1 MSKTNQDITI
11 EATSSGATM
20 PNWLANHLLTSP
32 DQNILVIYP
41 NELARNQFLRT
52 ASQVKPSLD
61 SSKHLTISRLVTSLL
76 TDLRQPP
83 ILDND
88 NEIKIIIHS
97 LCEQAAQ
104 KGEFPFAHNFASDS
118 PWSTYK
124 TDRLDSLHKEI
135 SKLTSW
141 KWREDPGV
149 KTYRNILYKVEKK
162 LTGIHPHL
170 AKHRLIA
177 SLSELKENEK
187 PFSLNEIDG
196 IIILDHPPDFTPVEI
211 ELFITLSNIIPLHQL
226 CTGGSF
232 RLGYHGAY
240 IEDKEWCTQE
250 SLPKWVPPHE
260 VPKENHKV
268 RWQSSNTRNI
278 KPDYHRIC
286 VDRAE
291 HTLDAAMNLL
301 SRIDIEKDTTIAIID
316 AAKETRKTIWAQR
329 LHELGIEL
337 GDNSVADNSTLVNKE
352 LLYHLSIGLGLEAW
366 SFERFSRMVNS
377 KFFSISLLNNDE
389 LIHPSNEAIRPR
401 PHLDIL
407 EDISAGFH
415 VLGGC
420 GALERWIKILQQT
433 QNKIGIDQ
441 TEIDIKQEETLWW
454 LANVG
459 KLWSIVSEEKLP
471 FNQVVGGH
479 TNSELPLLSSYDSG
493 TELVSFLASC
503 IQWDNLSQDDM
514 QFNQIYNSINELMQE
529 ISLTRDIY
537 TKNKLSFPKDS
548 NEFVDI
554 IKEIIH
560 ENKENYS
567 RLSNNNV
574 KLMTPSEG
582 FGTTSDVLIL
592 AGLDSDSWSMKSDNV
607 PWLDSASRLELGL
620 LNFDEKIRQARHH
633 LRHLVNCGST
643 TILIDTSN
651 DESAGPA
658 APLSEWLEEI
668 KQDGQAIFSPIPYFL
683 KEADFDPKNV
693 KRCWDLVNENQQ
705 SWLKLRLFSVDEYS
719 GKTLS
724 TRSGYRGRDIR
735 QRSGLALRTN
745 EAMEVLPNSVAAIA
759 LAHELPFN
767 TEKLNQQASHKST
780 SNGEA
785 LKWSERES
793 MVGYAKLNLRP
804 SKSALKSETNRNP
817 EWPHLGIRINGNLVG
832 PAIDPRPL
840 PLFNS
845 VNTQLSEII
854 GNTNQSIT
862 NKQWSPYRLQSW
874 IKCPRQAWL
883 KDYLKLDK
891 FSNPSED
898 IDNRTRGNL
907 IHNLEAEILAKHG
920 VPIADKPLQSGT
932 PLCLGKFGKIE
943 DLWTICLQYLEDQI
957 PWLSRNN
964 AVSIHR
970 CKEII
975 GVDSSVWKQHID
987 GEITLQP
994 VGRLSRFLISN
1005 LDLQNSAPIVCEWII
1020 QHDDGKPITITGK
1033 NDLGEDK
1040 EFAIRGRVDR
1050 VDCLHF
1056 DDKSDTRYIII
1067 RDIKTVNGPKP
1078 GDEGD
1083 RHRRAIYDELQLA
1096 LYAKAWE
1103 SAYPKDVVVG
1113 VGISEVGATTK
1124 HYVEI
1129 DHEYKSMLSNL
1140 EIGDIT
1146 EFTTKSH
1153 RYKGEEKPFEGNKFR
1168 AWLEERVTTAIR
1180 AIEGAE
1186 AGNFNPTVSDDCKYC
1201 AVRQLCPSSTIGCD
1215 E

>member
-1 MSKTNQDITI
+1 M
-11 EATSSGATM
+11 
-20 PNWLANHLLTSP
+20 
-32 DQNILVIYP
+32 
-41 NELARNQFLRT
+41 
-52 ASQVKPSLD
+52 
-61 SSKHLTISRLVTSLL
+61 
-76 TDLRQPP
+76 
-83 ILDND
+83 
-88 NEIKIIIHS
+88 
-97 LCEQAAQ
+97 
-104 KGEFPFAHNFASDS
+104 
-118 PWSTYK
+118 
-124 TDRLDSLHKEI
+124 
-135 SKLTSW
+135 
-141 KWREDPGV
+141 
-149 KTYRNILYKVEKK
+149 
-162 LTGIHPHL
+162 
-170 AKHRLIA
+170 
-177 SLSELKENEK
+177 
-187 PFSLNEIDG
+187 
-196 IIILDHPPDFTPVEI
+196 
-211 ELFITLSNIIPLHQL
+211 
-226 CTGGSF
+226 
-232 RLGYHGAY
+232 
-240 IEDKEWCTQE
+240 
-250 SLPKWVPPHE
+250 
-260 VPKENHKV
+260 
-268 RWQSSNTRNI
+268 
-278 KPDYHRIC
+278 
-286 VDRAE
+286 
-291 HTLDAAMNLL
+291 
-301 SRIDIEKDTTIAIID
+301 
-316 AAKETRKTIWAQR
+316 
-329 LHELGIEL
+329 
-337 GDNSVADNSTLVNKE
+337 
-352 LLYHLSIGLGLEAW
+352 
-366 SFERFSRMVNS
+366 
-377 KFFSISLLNNDE
+377 
-389 LIHPSNEAIRPR
+389 
-401 PHLDIL
+401 
-407 EDISAGFH
+407 
-415 VLGGC
+415 
-420 GALERWIKILQQT
+420 
-433 QNKIGIDQ
+433 
-441 TEIDIKQEETLWW
+441 
-454 LANVG
+454 
-459 KLWSIVSEEKLP
+459 
-471 FNQVVGGH
+471 
-479 TNSELPLLSSYDSG
+479 
-493 TELVSFLASC
+493 
-503 IQWDNLSQDDM
+503 
-514 QFNQIYNSINELMQE
+514 
-529 ISLTRDIY
+529 
-537 TKNKLSFPKDS
+537 
-548 NEFVDI
+548 
-554 IKEIIH
+554 
-560 ENKENYS
+560 
-567 RLSNNNV
+567 
-574 KLMTPSEG
+574 
-582 FGTTSDVLIL
+582 
-592 AGLDSDSWSMKSDNV
+592 
-607 PWLDSASRLELGL
+607 
-620 LNFDEKIRQARHH
+620 
-633 LRHLVNCGST
+633 
-643 TILIDTSN
+643 
-651 DESAGPA
+651 
-658 APLSEWLEEI
+658 
-668 KQDGQAIFSPIPYFL
+668 
-683 KEADFDPKNV
+683 
-693 KRCWDLVNENQQ
+693 
-705 SWLKLRLFSVDEYS
+705 
-719 GKTLS
+719 
-724 TRSGYRGRDIR
+724 
-735 QRSGLALRTN
+735 RTN

-1201 AVRQLCPSSTIGCD
+1201 AVRQLCPSSTIGGD